1 MPSRKVKQFESI
13 DQLLS
18 RGNDDDDYLDG
29 HKKKHFDIVN
39 DFKQMTQAQLHRQE
53 ETLQLRKE
61 VDFKAVTN
69 KLARNGTD
77 LDKLTEIDE
86 LKLKN
91 GSE

>member
-1 MPSRKVKQFESI
+1 MQ
-13 DQLLS
+13 Q
-18 RGNDDDDYLDG
+18 
-29 HKKKHFDIVN
+29 
-39 DFKQMTQAQLHRQE
+39 
-53 ETLQLRKE
+53 RKE

-91 GSE
+91 GSEQQIKAYLRYGLGMS